1 MNDATPRHWEQ
12 IADWCF
18 DRAYRAVL
26 RQVTPKPPAAVGVP
40 GQLSQDKVLHP
51 DPMADQIDGLSEY
64 KVVRYIKLGSGQ
76 SRIDKNCIENGYA
89 YIGFGS
95 SDADLFALAR
105 KGHWDEFWTLKFE
118 KDISGTEQA
127 RRQRATSATTQVK
140 AFFEADER
148 TLWITFY
155 AGKLFHGAFHG
166 AAPPLISNE
175 IEGCIRMLGN
185 PWCDKDAN
193 GSTLKVENLSG
204 NLTKVRGFQGTS
216 CTLSDDQKRY
226 LLTRLSGKVPDH
238 IAIIDKAREQML
250 AGVLAAIKT
259 LQPKDFEL
267 LVEIIFSRSWRRIGQ
282 AGGVEKYTDIIYEN
296 PLKPDSRI
304 AVQVKSNTS
313 LQEIKIYCND
323 EQIERYEKLFYVFHT
338 PELGLIADSF
348 DAPEKLEIVDG
359 LTLSNLVIDSGLVH
373 WLKEKSS

>member
-1 MNDATPRHWEQ
+1 M
-12 IADWCF
+12 
-18 DRAYRAVL
+18 
-26 RQVTPKPPAAVGVP
+26 
-40 GQLSQDKVLHP
+40 S
-51 DPMADQIDGLSEY
+51 DQINGLSEHEI
-64 KVVRYIKLGSGQ
+64 VRYIKLGSGQ
-76 SRIDKNCIENGYA
+76 SRIDKYCIENGFA

-95 SDADLFALAR
+95 SDADLFALASA
-105 KGHWDEFWTLKFE
+105 GHWDEFRTLKFE

-155 AGKLFHGAFHG
+155 AGKLFYGTFQGGAL
-166 AAPPLISNE
+166 PSINTE
-175 IEGCIRMLGN
+175 IGGCIRHLKN
-185 PWCDKDAN
+185 LWCDKDAK
-193 GSTLKVENLSG
+193 GVTLKVENLSG

-216 CTLSDDQKRY
+216 CTLSEDQKRY
-226 LLTRLSGKVPDH
+226 LLARLSGKVPEH

-250 AGVLAAIKT
+250 TGVLAAIKT

-304 AVQVKSNTS
+304 AVQVKSKTS
-313 LQEIKIYCND
+313 LQEIKMYCDD

-338 PELGLIADSF
+338 PELGLITDSL
-348 DAPEKLEIVDG
+348 DAPDKLEIVDG